1 VFLKAQ
7 VLILIPNCIITANI
21 SEIKEKNGKSIA
33 NNGRVWY
40 YNFENF
46 KQLKVLKIKKLKSLY
61 GKRIIWLLNL
71 HRQNS

>member
-1 VFLKAQ
+1 MEDHLAGVLNQSVKAWSIRPQAGVLKAQ

-40 YNFENF
+40 YNFEDF
-46 KQLKVLKIKKLKSLY
+46 K
-61 GKRIIWLLNL
+61 
-71 HRQNS
+71 